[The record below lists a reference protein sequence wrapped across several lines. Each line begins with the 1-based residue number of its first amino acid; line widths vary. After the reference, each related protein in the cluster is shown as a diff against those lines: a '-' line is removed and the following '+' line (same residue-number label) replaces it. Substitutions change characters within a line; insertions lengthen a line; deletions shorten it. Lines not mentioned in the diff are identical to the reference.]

1 MLDCARN
8 GPKNE
13 NPTFELIDCVK
24 DKPEVH
30 GKFKRALTTLRE
42 VSDTF
47 RMNIENFDDD
57 AIALVKDICEQWG
70 HNWIKDF
77 PNINLTPK
85 AHDMIWVLPEILKRR
100 RTFHMFYKMEE
111 RGESIHAE
119 LNRIER
125 KIWCI
130 RNQEKRLW
138 KFIQLYELKNQLYIS
153 IIVPNKRSCG

>member
-138 KFIQLYELKNQLYIS
+138 KFIQLYELKNQLDIS
-153 IIVPNKRSCG
+153 IIVPKKRSCG